1 MPFITW
7 LKGEPLPSPP
17 FDTAL
22 PEKKG
27 RAMDEALEIVLCAL
41 KSFVRGGG
49 PEPSWT
55 WSEMADDLE
64 KLVEYE
70 GRERS
75 QDFRQAMA
83 DVVRPFYKVLKG
95 EPKSRPEQ

>member
-1 MPFITW
+1 M
-7 LKGEPLPSPP
+7 
-17 FDTAL
+17 
-22 PEKKG
+22 
-27 RAMDEALEIVLCAL
+27 EALSVYVTDRPAAL
-41 KSFVRGGG
+41 VRGLTPDAGIDH
-49 PEPSWT
+49 S
-55 WSEMADDLE
+55 DLE

-95 EPKSRPEQ
+95 EPKSRAEQ